1 MSKIIIGGLAHVDA
15 GKTTLSEA
23 LLYKCGATLNMGRV
37 DKGNSFLDYDVQERE
52 RGITIYNKEARFKYK
67 DKEYIYVDTP
77 GHNEFSSEA
86 CRAYKI
92 LDLALLIISGSER
105 IYNDD
110 ILKFNSLRELNVPI
124 VIFVNKEDNLY
135 ASKEEIVKNIQK
147 HFSSECVYIDDI
159 EEHVALESEE
169 LLEMLLNDGSIDDSH
184 VKRSIMLGN
193 TVPVLFGSAL
203 KDSGIDELLEFLY
216 RYIDY
221 PKYEDS
227 FRAYLYAVSNDNGL
241 KLSHLKILGGTL
253 ENKTAFGNE
262 KINEIRLYSGQNF
275 IPAQSVMAGE
285 LCAVSGL
292 NLSIGTYLP
301 SLINESKDESKALT
315 YEVRSDLDNNELYRR
330 IEVLNFELPELNIQ
344 LEENHLYIDLKGEL
358 HKQIVFNLLKERFKV
373 EVSFSDP
380 VIRYKESIRESSIGV
395 GHFEPLRH
403 YAELIVEIKPSESLC
418 FRSLVNNSYTGSLIN
433 YLNTH
438 KLRGILTNSELC
450 RMEIT
455 IIDFRTHLKHTEGGD
470 LIQALRRAI
479 RHALTRNKCYMLE
492 PYYLINIDGGDNL
505 NTLINILNTERF
517 TYTVNEDSLT
527 CKIPLK
533 QFNRFI
539 LYLRNRLK
547 DELSYNVIEEV
558 YDEALNEEEIIK
570 NRGYDYTNDF
580 YNPAG
585 SVFTYHGAGH
595 YVNEEE
601 VIDKMHLDLS
611 DYFKD
616 ESQSVKHINSSI
628 SENELNRVWN
638 SLYKP
643 KERTIYKPRTVA
655 EEVERIEIKYK
666 PIIYLIDGYNLM
678 YFLDEL
684 KDTVSSNFL
693 MAREKVID
701 LVCDFK
707 GYVNADVVLVFDAYR
722 QEYSKPQISDND
734 LITVVYTRSLQ
745 TADTYIENA
754 ARDLSDKYKVITVT
768 NDHLEQLRVFSNDSF
783 RLSCGEFM
791 KRYENMKK
799 ACVQKELPK
808 NKPLSD
814 LRKLLENE

>member
-1 MSKIIIGGLAHVDA
+1 
-15 GKTTLSEA
+15 E
-23 LLYKCGATLNMGRV
+23 LL
-37 DKGNSFLDYDVQERE
+37 
-52 RGITIYNKEARFKYK
+52 
-67 DKEYIYVDTP
+67 
-77 GHNEFSSEA
+77 
-86 CRAYKI
+86 
-92 LDLALLIISGSER
+92 
-105 IYNDD
+105 
-110 ILKFNSLRELNVPI
+110 
-124 VIFVNKEDNLY
+124 DNL
-135 ASKEEIVKNIQK
+135 
-147 HFSSECVYIDDI
+147 
-159 EEHVALESEE
+159 
-169 LLEMLLNDGSIDDSH
+169 LNEGSIDD
-184 VKRSIMLGN
+184 KYIRTSIIQGN
-193 TVPVLFGSAL
+193 TVPILFGSAL
-203 KDSGIDELLEFLY
+203 KDSGIDELLQFIY

-221 PKYEDS
+221 PEYDDK
-227 FRAYLYAVSNDNGL
+227 FKAYLYAVSNDNGL
-241 KLSHLKILGGTL
+241 KLSHLKIMGGEL
-253 ENKTAFGNE
+253 INKTAFKDQ
-262 KINEIRLYSGQNF
+262 KINEIRLYNGKSFEPVQN
-275 IPAQSVMAGE
+275 AEAGE

-292 NLSIGTYLP
+292 SIPIGTYLP
-301 SLINESKDESKALT
+301 GFVNESKDESKALT
-315 YEVRSDLDNNELYRR
+315 YEIKSELDNNELYRK
-330 IEVLNFELPELNIQ
+330 IETLNSEQPELNIH

-358 HKQIVFNLLKERFKV
+358 HKQIIFNLLMDRFKV

-380 VIRYKESIRESSIGV
+380 VIRYRESVKECSIGV

-403 YAELIVEIKPSESLC
+403 YAEVIVEIKPSDSLS
-418 FRSLVNNSYTGSLIN
+418 FRSLVNNSYTGPLIN

-455 IIDFRTHLKHTEGGD
+455 IIDFKTHLKHTEGGD

-479 RHALTRNKCYMLE
+479 RHALTRNKCYLME

-539 LYLRNRLK
+539 LNLRNRLK
-547 DELSYNVIEEV
+547 DELSYDIIEEV
-558 YDEALNEEEIIK
+558 YDEAMNEKEIIL

-580 YNPAG
+580 HNPAG

-601 VIDKMHLDLS
+601 VIEKMHLNLN

-616 ESQSVKHINSSI
+616 ESQSVKHISSSI

-643 KERTIYKPRTVA
+643 KERAIYKPRTAA
-655 EEVERIEIKYK
+655 EEVDRIEVKYK
-666 PIIYLIDGYNLM
+666 PIIYLVDGYNLM
-678 YFLDEL
+678 YYLDEL
-684 KDTVSSNFL
+684 KDTVSSNFF

-707 GYVNADVVLVFDAYR
+707 GYVNAEVVLVFDAYR
-722 QEYSKPQISDND
+722 QEYSKPQVSDND
-734 LITVVYTRSLQ
+734 VITIVYTKSLQ

-783 RLSCGEFM
+783 RLSCSEFM
-791 KRYENMKK
+791 NRYENMKK
-799 ACVQKELPK
+799 TYVQKDLPK